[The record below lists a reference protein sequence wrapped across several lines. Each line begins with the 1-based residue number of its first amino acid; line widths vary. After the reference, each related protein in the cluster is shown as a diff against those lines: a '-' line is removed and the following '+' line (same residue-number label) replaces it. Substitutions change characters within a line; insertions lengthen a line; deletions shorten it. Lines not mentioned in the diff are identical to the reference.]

1 MDKDFA
7 MLANIMDNLL
17 SKYTITEI
25 IWVCIG
31 FTGQAIFGMRFVIQW
46 IASERRKRSYIPT
59 VFWYLSITGSV
70 VLLAYAIYR
79 LDPVFIAG
87 YSLNMI
93 IYFRNIYLIAFRKD
107 RKMGF
112 KFGGAEESKTPDT
125 PDKNE

>member
-1 MDKDFA
+1 
-7 MLANIMDNLL
+7 MLANMIDDFL
-17 SKYTITEI
+17 SKYSTTEI
-25 IWVCIG
+25 IWVCVG
-31 FTGQAIFGMRFVIQW
+31 FTGQAVFGMRFVIQW

-59 VFWYLSITGSV
+59 VFWYLSITGSL

-112 KFGGAEESKTPDT
+112 KFGSAEQDDT
-125 PDKNE
+125 QEKNK